1 MSFRM
6 LYIVLFAL
14 LAVLPAKAAVTPEQ
28 EQQFTYYWY
37 AAREAIDK
45 GNYPE
50 ALVLLEFCNAIKPD
64 DGNTLGFLGVT
75 YHLMGQQERSMDALR
90 RAFEADPRDQWY
102 RYSEALLGLKTEEA
116 QHKAL
121 EVLERAYKAQ
131 DAPRDEYLLERLKRG
146 YASEGEWEQVLKMQ
160 DEIDLQKGYDAQSAW
175 THQQIYMVLNKPK
188 KALAAIDKYLEI
200 DPKNVQ
206 FLVFR
211 AQALE
216 HMKVKPAKL
225 YAAYEEVLHLDP
237 NHLMIL
243 NNYAYLLATN
253 KGDLQKAE
261 KMSQITIREQPNYPV
276 YLDTY
281 GWILHLQGQDDLAK
295 FYLNKALDNVNGGM
309 YFASEPAE
317 EAKVKE
323 EIQKHLNKIK

>member
-1 MSFRM
+1 M
-6 LYIVLFAL
+6 L
-14 LAVLPAKAAVTPEQ
+14 
-28 EQQFTYYWY
+28 
-37 AAREAIDK
+37 
-45 GNYPE
+45 
-50 ALVLLEFCNAIKPD
+50 
-64 DGNTLGFLGVT
+64 
-75 YHLMGQQERSMDALR
+75 
-90 RAFEADPRDQWY
+90 
-102 RYSEALLGLKTEEA
+102 
-116 QHKAL
+116 
-121 EVLERAYKAQ
+121 
-131 DAPRDEYLLERLKRG
+131 
-146 YASEGEWEQVLKMQ
+146 
-160 DEIDLQKGYDAQSAW
+160 
-175 THQQIYMVLNKPK
+175 LNKPK

-317 EAKVKE
+317 GAKVKE